1 VTPGRLRL
9 ATRGSPLARW
19 QANHVADL
27 LRAIEP
33 EIDIE
38 LVLVQTTGDI
48 RADVAIHALG
58 GRGVFVK
65 EVQQAVLDGRA
76 DVTVHSAKDL
86 PSHPADGLVIAA
98 VPERGDPRDALVGA
112 ALDQLPEGATV
123 ATGSVR
129 RRAQLRL
136 LRSDLAFAE
145 LRGNIATRLDKIP
158 ADGAI
163 VVAVAALERLGM
175 RDRAAEVMDI
185 ERMCPQVAQ
194 GALATECRLDD
205 ADTMALLA
213 RIEHPPSRFAVDA
226 ERGFL
231 VAFGGG
237 CDVPVAAHATADGL
251 HTFAAS
257 DDGSVT
263 YAALHPV
270 DPGDPAGSG
279 QQAGSAARAAV
290 GR

>member
-1 VTPGRLRL
+1 MPSRLRL

-27 LRAIEP
+27 LRSVEP
-33 EIDIE
+33 DLEIE
-38 LVLVQTTGDI
+38 LVLVQTTGDV
-48 RADVAIHALG
+48 RADVALHALG

-86 PSHPADGLVIAA
+86 PSQPADGLVIAA

-112 ALDQLPEGATV
+112 ALVELPHGATV

-129 RRAQLRL
+129 RRAQLRQ
-136 LRSDLAFAE
+136 LRPDLTFAE
-145 LRGNIATRLDKIP
+145 LRGNIATRLERIP
-158 ADGAI
+158 PDGAI
-163 VVAVAALERLGM
+163 VVALAALDRLGL
-175 RDRAAEVMDI
+175 RERAAEVMAV

-194 GALATECRLDD
+194 GALASECRAGD
-205 ADTMALLA
+205 AATATLLA
-213 RIEHPPSRFAVDA
+213 RIEHVPSRFAVDA

-231 VAFGGG
+231 AAFGGG
-237 CDVPVAAHATADGL
+237 CDVPAAAHATADGL

-270 DPGDPAGSG
+270 DPADPTGSG
-279 QQAGSAARAAV
+279 RRAGEAARAALD
-290 GR
+290 R

>member
-48 RADVAIHALG
+48 RANVALHELG

-86 PSHPADGLVIAA
+86 PSQPADGLVIAA

-112 ALDQLPEGATV
+112 ALDQLPAGATV

-194 GALATECRLDD
+194 GALATECRPDD
-205 ADTMALLA
+205 ADTVALLA

-237 CDVPVAAHATADGL
+237 CDVPVAAHATDDGL

-279 QQAGSAARAAV
+279 QRAGSAARAAV